1 MILLPN
7 WWKMVEDVKL
17 YASLGI
23 SGLTFEG
30 SATIATADLHEMR
43 AWVLTQLMWDA
54 SRDGDSLIR
63 EFLVNFYSEGAA
75 GLILQ
80 HMKAYTAEID
90 RIGFYVTA
98 SDPPTAAYF
107 SPQVIWTSL
116 TALDKAIANCS
127 AASETLPRSKVVK
140 AISAL
145 RVSPWFLALSN
156 WEALCAWTVSE
167 GLPWP
172 LEASMHAS
180 LAAFSDNAT
189 AYLGPRTLQTEASA
203 LAAMNASKD
212 MSCGEWGPLR
222 PRATAARLD

>member
-7 WWKMVEDVKL
+7 WFKMIEDTKL

-80 HMKAYTAEID
+80 HMQAFTTEIE

-98 SDPPTAAYF
+98 SDPPTAA
-107 SPQVIWTSL
+107 
-116 TALDKAIANCS
+116 
-127 AASETLPRSKVVK
+127 
-140 AISAL
+140 
-145 RVSPWFLALSN
+145 
-156 WEALCAWTVSE
+156 
-167 GLPWP
+167 G
-172 LEASMHAS
+172 
-180 LAAFSDNAT
+180 
-189 AYLGPRTLQTEASA
+189 
-203 LAAMNASKD
+203 
-212 MSCGEWGPLR
+212 
-222 PRATAARLD
+222 